1 MSGDAGRARLG
12 LRGAISSV
20 GDIPES
26 LRPPTV
32 DDHAIADTCA
42 MLPTAVRHGVPSSPP
57 LMGRARVLSLL
68 ACILASGCGDR
79 YPIEDALDDRRMT
92 ASAHLKALNRYLAAG
107 TGKRQLAKQDSCHLV
122 LKKSRDAGPG
132 ERLVIALT
140 RSQVDID
147 SVPANEGL
155 RVKVTQYHDGVRRV
169 SLRLN
174 VESWFDAVAWRSHFQ
189 QLQLKCR
196 DDRER
201 AAAPPPA

>member
-1 MSGDAGRARLG
+1 MRRAL
-12 LRGAISSV
+12 
-20 GDIPES
+20 S
-26 LRPPTV
+26 LP
-32 DDHAIADTCA
+32 
-42 MLPTAVRHGVPSSPP
+42 
-57 LMGRARVLSLL
+57 LL

-107 TGKRQLAKQDSCHLV
+107 AGNRQLAKQDSCHLV
-122 LKKSRDAGPG
+122 LKKSRNAGPG

-140 RSQVDID
+140 NSQVDIA
-147 SVPANEGL
+147 SVPANDGL

-169 SLRLN
+169 SLRLD

-196 DDRER
+196 DTRER